1 MPAHPFVQLLVTV
14 VLAGALTGIFT
25 WYTRRRGMLDMPC
38 ERHSHTVP
46 TPRGG
51 GAGIVAALVI
61 VTLLL
66 PRESAVMTYWSYCL
80 LPGFVVLSLVGW
92 WDDRVSLPASLR
104 FAVQVMV
111 GFYLLGCLRNH
122 GSTAGLL
129 ALLAAG
135 IYLLWMTNLYNFMD
149 GSNGMAG
156 FQGVFAGVMLAWLF
170 FAAGDVDA
178 ALVSSLL
185 AGACLGFLPWNLGSA
200 RVFMG
205 DVASGS
211 LGFAF
216 AALLIYG
223 VFNGSLAVPVAWMV
237 MLVFMC
243 DSTLTLI
250 RRVLQ
255 GERWY
260 NPHKQ
265 HLYQQLIVRGWSHGR
280 VLLLYQLVNLLLVA
294 PAIAVAVNYPVSA
307 AVVASVITLA
317 LGFSWSLAIQKT
329 GVTRLSGGKQ

>member
-1 MPAHPFVQLLVTV
+1 MPTHPIAQLLITV
-14 VLAGALTGIFT
+14 ALSSLLTGVFT
-25 WYTRRRGMLDMPC
+25 WHARRRGMLDIPH
-38 ERHSHTVP
+38 ERRSHTVP

-66 PRESAVMTYWSYCL
+66 SHESAAMTYWVHCL

-92 WDDRVSLPASLR
+92 WDDRVSLSAPLR
-104 FAVQVMV
+104 FFVQVLV
-111 GFYLLGCLRNH
+111 SFYLLWCFRYH
-122 GSTAGLL
+122 GSGTELL
-129 ALLAAG
+129 SLLMAG

-156 FQGVFAGVMLAWLF
+156 FQGVFAGVMLTWLYF
-170 FAAGDVDA
+170 TAGAVEA

-185 AGACLGFLPWNLGSA
+185 AGACGGFLPWNLGSA

-223 VFNGSLAVPVAWMV
+223 VFSGSLTIPVAWMV

-250 RRVLQ
+250 TRVLK
-255 GERWY
+255 GEQWY

-265 HLYQQLIVRGWSHGR
+265 HLYQRLIVRGWSHGS
-280 VLLLYQLVNLLLVA
+280 VLLLYQMVNLVLVA
-294 PAIAVAVNYPVSA
+294 PAIVVAVNYPASA
-307 AVVASVITLA
+307 TVVASVITLA
-317 LGFSWSLAIQKT
+317 LGLSWSLAIQKI
-329 GVTRLSGGKQ
+329 GVLA

>member
-1 MPAHPFVQLLVTV
+1 MLTHPFVQLLVTV
-14 VLAGALTGIFT
+14 VLAGSLTGVFT
-25 WYTRRRGMLDMPC
+25 WYARRRGMLDIPY

-66 PRESAVMTYWSYCL
+66 SRESAAMTYWSHCL

-92 WDDRVSLPASLR
+92 WDDRVSLSASLR
-104 FAVQVMV
+104 FTVQLMV
-111 GFYLLGCLRNH
+111 SFYLLWCFRIH

-129 ALLAAG
+129 SLLAAG

-156 FQGVFAGVMLAWLF
+156 FQGVFAGVMMAWIYY
-170 FAAGDVDA
+170 AAGDVEA

-185 AGACLGFLPWNLGSA
+185 AGACVGFLPWNLGNA

-223 VFNGSLAVPVAWMV
+223 VFNGSMAFPVAWMV

-250 RRVLQ
+250 SRVLK
-255 GERWY
+255 GEQWY

-265 HLYQQLIVRGWSHGR
+265 HLYQQLIIRGWSHGR

-294 PAIAVAVNYPVSA
+294 PAIVVAVNYPVA
-307 AVVASVITLA
+307 ATVVASVITVA
-317 LGFSWSLAIQKT
+317 LGFSWSLAIQKI
-329 GVTRLSGGKQ
+329 GVLA